1 MQGRYFRQSGHYLSY
16 FLDDLTAEVHAA
28 FDLNNMSVC
37 VADGLALRIQFKDG
51 SELDLRAAAA
61 QDLESWRKSIQDF
74 VATTPTPTSSP
85 AKAMPV
91 EAEAEAETATSVTT
105 ACFLSHFKAE

>member
-1 MQGRYFRQSGHYLSY
+1 VQGRYFRQSGHYLSY

-61 QDLESWRKSIQDF
+61 QDF

-91 EAEAEAETATSVTT
+91 EAEAEAEAETATSVTT